1 MKKLITPIVIFII
14 TVVLAIT
21 SWNFLFNSLYGLEKG
36 WFGVWI
42 KPLIVFLIL
51 GVVLALTALLVK
63 SRKLLSLIFLPTV
76 FSYFLVFPFN
86 SYVFLSLLL
95 FLGLLILSVKRIT
108 SEVKLRLKVKVDKIL
123 QKGVPLM
130 LGGLIIVIAVS
141 YAFTPTAQKVEVKIP
156 PKLFQVIQ
164 KPIEEMLSF
173 EFPKQGLKDL
183 PVEEVSETVK
193 EIIDVKI
200 EEFSRPYQ
208 KYIPLA
214 LAISLLLLLRLVAI
228 PVGWLI
234 ILLSLIV
241 FKLLVTFKVVKIE
254 KVEKEAEII
263 EV

>member
-1 MKKLITPIVIFII
+1 MKKLTIPIAICII
-14 TVVLAIT
+14 TVIIALAA
-21 SWNFLFNSLYGLEKG
+21 WNFLFNSLYGLEEG

-42 KPLIVFLIL
+42 KPMIVFLIL
-51 GVVLALTALLVK
+51 GVMLALTALLVK

-95 FLGLLILSVKRIT
+95 LLGLLILSVKRIT
-108 SEVKLRLKVKVDKIL
+108 DEAKLRLEIKIDKIL

-130 LGGLIIVIAVS
+130 LGGLIIVMAVS

-156 PKLFQVIQ
+156 PKLFGIIQ
-164 KPIEEMLSF
+164 KPIGEIFSS
-173 EFPKQGLKDL
+173 EFPKENLKEL
-183 PVEEVSETVK
+183 PEEVK

-200 EEFSRPYQ
+200 EEFTRPYQ

-214 LAISLLLLLRLVAI
+214 LAISLLLFLRLIAI
-228 PVGWLI
+228 PLSWLI

-241 FKLLVTFKVVKIE
+241 FRLLVAFKVVKIE
-254 KVEKEAEII
+254 KVEKEAEVI

>member
-1 MKKLITPIVIFII
+1 MKKLTTPIIIFII
-14 TVVLAIT
+14 TIVLALAG
-21 SWNFLFNSLYGLEKG
+21 WNFLFNSLYGLEEG

-42 KPLIVFLIL
+42 KPMIVFLIL
-51 GVVLALTALLVK
+51 GVMLALTALLVK

-76 FSYFLVFPFN
+76 FSYFLIFPFN

-108 SEVKLRLKVKVDKIL
+108 DEAKLRLEIKIDKIL
-123 QKGVPLM
+123 QKGVPLI
-130 LGGLIIVIAVS
+130 LGGLIIVIAIS

-164 KPIEEMLSF
+164 KPIEEMLFF
-173 EFPKQGLKDL
+173 EFPKQELKDL
-183 PVEEVSETVK
+183 PIEEISGTVK
-193 EIIDVKI
+193 EIIDAKI
-200 EEFSRPYQ
+200 EESTRPYQ

-228 PVGWLI
+228 PLGWLI

-241 FKLLVTFKVVKIE
+241 FRLLVAFKVVKIE
-254 KVEKEAEII
+254 KVEKEAEVI